1 MWARLFHC
9 TKVYQTVRSRLF
21 DSRIKL
27 SQIILLH
34 SVGRCSK
41 VNARTIRRAQ
51 VLKPARPIRAR
62 NNQRKSRSVLSACFR
77 VLIWR
82 CLVCFISLIQC
93 ANNLFFT
100 LQEKLEVIQEEHRA
114 QLERMQQKL
123 TETEN
128 NLTRLQQEKQ
138 QQPQQSRVVR
148 SRSPPDLT
156 LPRGTEERRPAEVS
170 KPWCPPDIVV
180 VLKLQRACSN
190 VTWRSATAL
199 ASHHCRF

>member
-1 MWARLFHC
+1 M
-9 TKVYQTVRSRLF
+9 
-21 DSRIKL
+21 
-27 SQIILLH
+27 
-34 SVGRCSK
+34 
-41 VNARTIRRAQ
+41 
-51 VLKPARPIRAR
+51 
-62 NNQRKSRSVLSACFR
+62 
-77 VLIWR
+77 
-82 CLVCFISLIQC
+82 
-93 ANNLFFT
+93 
-100 LQEKLEVIQEEHRA
+100 IQEEHRA

-180 VLKLQRACSN
+180 VSKLQRACSN
-190 VTWRSATAL
+190 VTWRSATGL
-199 ASHHCRF
+199 ASHRRRF

>member
-1 MWARLFHC
+1 M
-9 TKVYQTVRSRLF
+9 
-21 DSRIKL
+21 
-27 SQIILLH
+27 
-34 SVGRCSK
+34 
-41 VNARTIRRAQ
+41 
-51 VLKPARPIRAR
+51 
-62 NNQRKSRSVLSACFR
+62 
-77 VLIWR
+77 
-82 CLVCFISLIQC
+82 
-93 ANNLFFT
+93 
-100 LQEKLEVIQEEHRA
+100 IQEEHRA

-156 LPRGTEERRPAEVS
+156 LPRGTEERRPAEVG

-190 VTWRSATAL
+190 VTWRSATGQDLLHTVVDSNPGGFAIFESSL
-199 ASHHCRF
+199 LFFPVLVSSQGSPFFPLNRKIIVVENPVRSEMVW

>member
-1 MWARLFHC
+1 M
-9 TKVYQTVRSRLF
+9 
-21 DSRIKL
+21 
-27 SQIILLH
+27 
-34 SVGRCSK
+34 
-41 VNARTIRRAQ
+41 
-51 VLKPARPIRAR
+51 
-62 NNQRKSRSVLSACFR
+62 
-77 VLIWR
+77 
-82 CLVCFISLIQC
+82 
-93 ANNLFFT
+93 
-100 LQEKLEVIQEEHRA
+100 IQEEHRA

-138 QQPQQSRVVR
+138 QQPQQSRVVK

-190 VTWRSATAL
+190 VTWRSARAL
-199 ASHHCRF
+199 ASHLCGF

>member
-1 MWARLFHC
+1 MR
-9 TKVYQTVRSRLF
+9 Q
-21 DSRIKL
+21 
-27 SQIILLH
+27 Q
-34 SVGRCSK
+34 
-41 VNARTIRRAQ
+41 
-51 VLKPARPIRAR
+51 P
-62 NNQRKSRSVLSACFR
+62 
-77 VLIWR
+77 
-82 CLVCFISLIQC
+82 
-93 ANNLFFT
+93 FFP

-170 KPWCPPDIVV
+170 KPWFPPDIVV
-180 VLKLQRACSN
+180 VSKLQRACSN
-190 VTWRSATAL
+190 VTWRSARAL
-199 ASHHCRF
+199 ASHLCGF

>member
-1 MWARLFHC
+1 M
-9 TKVYQTVRSRLF
+9 
-21 DSRIKL
+21 
-27 SQIILLH
+27 
-34 SVGRCSK
+34 
-41 VNARTIRRAQ
+41 
-51 VLKPARPIRAR
+51 
-62 NNQRKSRSVLSACFR
+62 
-77 VLIWR
+77 
-82 CLVCFISLIQC
+82 
-93 ANNLFFT
+93 
-100 LQEKLEVIQEEHRA
+100 IQEEHRA

-128 NLTRLQQEKQ
+128 NLARLQQEKQ

-190 VTWRSATAL
+190 VTWILIPEASPYLSRVCYFFSSLFHSRVVRFSPLTEKSSSSKTQCDQKWYGRRRAAQCMTKKEMCYMYLFAYLFILILSATIL
-199 ASHHCRF
+199 CLVHPVYKYNRKKRFSRYMNVMLVLL